1 MNKLK
6 NYKLNKAF
14 TDGVDIRLDGA
25 DVVCKVRL
33 PSQYNRGYTQAL
45 YSGIGFEFND
55 DGMVKPSG
63 SLMDTRYAQEDAFVQ
78 HCLLSIDDEPV
89 PGNFAAEYPAAL
101 AELMEKSTELANAI
115 EEKVNSTVKKSRP
128 ISTGSETGQAKS
140 DSMPSLNN
148 GAA

>member
-6 NYKLNKAF
+6 AYKLDKAF
-14 TDGVDIRLDGA
+14 TDGVDIRLDNA
-25 DVVCKVRL
+25 DVVCRVCL

-55 DGMVKPSG
+55 DGLVKPSG

-78 HCLLSIDDEPV
+78 HCLMLIDGDPV
-89 PGNFAAEYPAAL
+89 PAGFAAEYPSL
-101 AELMEKSTELANAI
+101 LVELMEKSTELANAI
-115 EEKVNSTVKKSRP
+115 EEKVNSTVKKSQP
-128 ISTGSETGQAKS
+128 ISTGNETGQAKS